1 VPDPSIEAAARAA
14 HRAGTTGIFDG
25 HPPLVGALEHE
36 ASEEARGWRLA
47 LIGQSWFAT
56 REPEPFPYRPDAP
69 ARSIG
74 AAWAAFYGARAA
86 VLSFDAGLLERWV
99 EALGAARDHR
109 EAALLFE
116 IASAWLALARGEST
130 AVVERGKAI
139 EADARRD
146 ATAAIVIEAAVLQA
160 LAHSRAGD
168 LEEATRIARRA
179 SRMARTESLP
189 QEEYLA
195 NVVLARVRRLV
206 GRSFLA
212 ARILGALLRVAPA
225 PWHRWMSWELALS
238 TGISD
243 RDDTPRSIVRAALG
257 GDRTALGDA
266 TRALSTA
273 GFVSMREDVA
283 LLAAL
288 VDPQEPNGPLEWLG
302 GRTDAIV
309 PGGLHGVCSAH
320 PDRAFSDDPVWVIAA
335 PGWAGRRMLSV
346 GLPLVAGAA
355 ILEPGS
361 RRRGRTDAAI
371 AALVLHG
378 PEPLSE
384 ETLFSRLYGFS
395 YQPRLHQGARDTLY
409 YRVRER
415 LGDHG
420 ELERGGG
427 AVRIRLERAIAVPDP
442 RCAPP
447 PEYAIL
453 AVLAERGQ
461 LSVKAAADALGI
473 PLRTAQHALRA
484 LAEDGACSVE
494 KDGRELR
501 YRIEDTTFS
510 EATRST
516 QDV

>member
-1 VPDPSIEAAARAA
+1 VPDPNLDDAAREC
-14 HRAGTTGIFDG
+14 HRAGTTGVFEG
-25 HPPLVGALEHE
+25 HASVLARLDADRSARARAWAAAL
-36 ASEEARGWRLA
+36 RGQA
-47 LIGQSWFAT
+47 WFAT
-56 REPEPFPYRPDAP
+56 REPSAFPYAP
-69 ARSIG
+69 AAIAELGDTEGAIAACAHGARSAALAFDARLLDGWVEVLERLPTAVLAREI
-74 AAWAAFYGARAA
+74 ARAWA
-86 VLSFDAGLLERWV
+86 L
-99 EALGAARDHR
+99 
-109 EAALLFE
+109 
-116 IASAWLALARGEST
+116 LARGES
-130 AVVERGKAI
+130 APVVERAKAV
-139 EADARRD
+139 EAEARRGETP
-146 ATAAIVIEAAVLQA
+146 AVVIEAAVLQA
-160 LAHSRAGD
+160 LAFARAGD

-195 NVVLARVRRLV
+195 NLVLARVRRLV

-225 PWHRWMSWELALS
+225 PWHRWMSWELALATGACDREDAPS
-238 TGISD
+238 TL
-243 RDDTPRSIVRAALG
+243 VHAALAA
-257 GDRTALGDA
+257 DRTALD
-266 TRALSTA
+266 RAAEVLSTESFA
-273 GFVSMREDVA
+273 SMREDVA
-283 LLAAL
+283 LLRAL
-288 VDPQEPNGPLEWLG
+288 LDPRTPEGPLEWLA
-302 GRTDAIV
+302 GRVDTTV
-309 PGGLHGVCSAH
+309 PDGLHGVCSAH
-320 PDRAFSDDPVWVIAA
+320 PDRAFSGDPVWVIAE
-335 PGWAGRRMLSV
+335 PKWPGRRLLSV
-346 GLPLVAGAA
+346 GLPLVRGAI

-371 AALVLHG
+371 AALLLNG
-378 PEPLSE
+378 PEPIAEDL
-384 ETLFSRLYGFS
+384 LFQRLYGFA
-395 YQPRLHQGARDTLY
+395 YQSRLHQGARDTLY

-415 LGDHG
+415 VGEHG
-420 ELERGGG
+420 ELERAGG
-427 AVRIRLERAIAVPDP
+427 AVRIRLDRPIAVPDP

>member
-1 VPDPSIEAAARAA
+1 VPDPNLDAAAREC
-14 HRAGTTGIFDG
+14 HRAGTTGVFEG
-25 HPPLVGALEHE
+25 HPSMIAALE
-36 ASEEARGWRLA
+36 ADRSAPARAFATA
-47 LIGQSWFAT
+47 LRGQAWFAT
-56 REPEPFPYRPDAP
+56 REPSAFPYSPETIAALGESD
-69 ARSIG
+69 G
-74 AAWAAFYGARAA
+74 AIAACSYGARSAA
-86 VLSFDAGLLERWV
+86 LGFDAALLERW
-99 EALGAARDHR
+99 LGVLERFPSAVLSR
-109 EAALLFE
+109 E
-116 IASAWLALARGEST
+116 IARSWVLLARGESAPVIERAKT
-130 AVVERGKAI
+130 VEA
-139 EADARRD
+139 EARRD
-146 ATAAIVIEAAVLQA
+146 GTPSAVIEAAVLQA
-160 LAHSRAGD
+160 IAFSRAGD

-195 NVVLARVRRLV
+195 NLVLARVRRLV

-225 PWHRWMSWELALS
+225 PWHRWMSWELALA
-238 TGISD
+238 TGACD
-243 RDDTPRSIVRAALG
+243 REDAPSMLVRAALA
-257 GDRTALGDA
+257 GDRASLDRAAVELGA
-266 TRALSTA
+266 ASFA
-273 GFVSMREDVA
+273 SIREDVA
-283 LLAAL
+283 LLRSL
-288 VDPQEPNGPLEWLG
+288 LDPRTPEGPLEWLG
-302 GRTDAIV
+302 GRVDTTV
-309 PGGLHGVCSAH
+309 PDGLHGVCSAH
-320 PDRAFSDDPVWVIAA
+320 PDRAFSDDPVWVIAE
-335 PGWAGRRMLSV
+335 PKWPGRRLLSV
-346 GLPLVAGAA
+346 GLPLVAGAI

-371 AALVLHG
+371 AALLLNG
-378 PEPLSE
+378 PEPIAEDL
-384 ETLFSRLYGFS
+384 LFQRLYGFA
-395 YQPRLHQGARDTLY
+395 YQSRLHQGARDTLY

-415 LGDHG
+415 LGEHG
-420 ELERGGG
+420 ELERAAG
-427 AVRIRLERAIAVPDP
+427 AVRIRLERPIAVPDP